1 MKKRISFF
9 VVFAVFGFFALV
21 STPLSAQETI
31 RILAIGNSFSQDAA
45 ESYLDDLAKADG
57 VRLIVGNMY
66 IGGCSLE
73 THWNNALGNLAAY
86 SYRKIT
92 EGDTVVLASQTL
104 RTAIADEDWDVITF
118 QQVSH
123 TSGQLSTYFPYLT
136 NLVQYVKSLA
146 TNPNVKF
153 AMHQTWAYASNS
165 THSGFAN
172 YNNNQEQMY
181 RAIVETVNNAAAQIG
196 RAHV

>member
-1 MKKRISFF
+1 M
-9 VVFAVFGFFALV
+9 
-21 STPLSAQETI
+21 I
-31 RILAIGNSFSQDAA
+31 RIQAIGNSFSQDAA

-86 SYRKIT
+86 SYRRIT
-92 EGDTVVLASQTL
+92 EGDTVVVASQTL
-104 RTAIADEDWDVITF
+104 KTAIADEDWDIVTF
-118 QQVSH
+118 QQVSQN
-123 TSGQLSTYFPYLT
+123 SGQLNTYFPYLT
-136 NLVQYVKSLA
+136 NLLQHVKSLT

-165 THSGFAN
+165 THSG
-172 YNNNQEQMY
+172 
-181 RAIVETVNNAAAQIG
+181 ILL
-196 RAHV
+196 